1 MAQRRSTIRRPRGAA
16 EWLAAALVAVAV
28 LVLAARMTVAVGE
41 TLLRSW
47 PVLGVLAAAVA
58 GAVTWRTLRTAAQR
72 RRALERLAT
81 LRITLA
87 QFDAMDDEQFEYA
100 LRDLLIRDGWQAR
113 KVGQGGDQA
122 ADVIGQHPHHG
133 RIVLQA
139 KHTRT
144 GGKVGS
150 SVMYQVNGTAGPVH
164 GADHA
169 VVVTN
174 GAFTHNAKQWGD
186 RHHVRWTDR
195 DQLRRW
201 AEHGI
206 ALQELLRLPARPRRT
221 ARWRMAA

>member
-1 MAQRRSTIRRPRGAA
+1 MARRRSEIRRPRGAA
-16 EWLAAALVAVAV
+16 EWLAAALVAVAA
-28 LVLAARMTVAVGE
+28 LVLAVRMTVAAGE

-47 PVLGVLAAAVA
+47 PLLVVGAATAVGAVA
-58 GAVTWRTLRTAAQR
+58 WRALRTAAQR
-72 RRALERLAT
+72 RRAQERLAT

-100 LRDLLIRDGWQAR
+100 LRDLLIRDGWQAW

-150 SVMYQVNGTAGPVH
+150 SVMYQVNGTARPVH

-174 GAFTHNAKQWGD
+174 GALTRNAKQWGD
-186 RHHVRWTDR
+186 RHRVRWTDR

-201 AEHGI
+201 AENGI
-206 ALQELLRLPARPRRT
+206 ALQELLRLPAGPRRT
-221 ARWRMAA
+221 ARWRTAA